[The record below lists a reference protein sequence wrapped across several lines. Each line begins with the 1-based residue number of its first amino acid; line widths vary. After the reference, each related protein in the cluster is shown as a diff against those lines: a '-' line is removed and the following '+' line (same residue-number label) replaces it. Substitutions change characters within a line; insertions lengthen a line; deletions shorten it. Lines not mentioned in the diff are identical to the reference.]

1 MKKLFS
7 IREAATLSFSKDIHF
22 SPSLKGF
29 EVSYCGKPS
38 VSWED
43 SQEKANSEYQRG
55 KQDLRVEF
63 DNELSSIRNELANR
77 QKNLL
82 EKIQKEASATLE
94 ELENRLPELLINLIE
109 HVLPGLDINAE
120 AIETI
125 VRSLIEEF
133 ADDTEALD
141 VYLCPDDLKLL
152 KGLKNPV
159 RIDDEQKD
167 DGGDDG
173 FSKAISGIFDN
184 LEGDDSLLS
193 DYPNV
198 SFHEDSTLQS
208 GDCQIKS
215 RFGLLDGRVA
225 TKLRRVK
232 ASMTQNG

>member
-1 MKKLFS
+1 LFANSRRMKKLFS

-133 ADDTEALD
+133 A
-141 VYLCPDDLKLL
+141 
-152 KGLKNPV
+152 
-159 RIDDEQKD
+159 
-167 DGGDDG
+167 
-173 FSKAISGIFDN
+173 
-184 LEGDDSLLS
+184 
-193 DYPNV
+193 
-198 SFHEDSTLQS
+198 
-208 GDCQIKS
+208 
-215 RFGLLDGRVA
+215 
-225 TKLRRVK
+225 
-232 ASMTQNG
+232 